1 MNLNNMI
8 ESLNKKIIEG
18 AKMTQH
24 RFKLFSLIIL
34 SAIFLTS
41 CSNLDIQTLNL
52 RAKAL
57 IDSGDIDGAIGRLE
71 SINDLNPNFP
81 QTHYNLGIAYNKKGE
96 FDKAIKFLNEATKL
110 NPKFADAYYS
120 LAVIYENM
128 ALTIIE
134 ESSKEKKLAI
144 DSVTK
149 ILENLK
155 YSQESYA
162 KYLTLTQN
170 SSEKESIQV
179 KLESLNNDISKYQDI
194 FIENSAEQ

>member
-52 RAKAL
+52 KAKQL

-71 SINDLNPNFP
+71 SINDLN
-81 QTHYNLGIAYNKKGE
+81 LGIAYNKKGE
-96 FDKAIKFLNEATKL
+96 FDKAIKSLNEATKL

-155 YSQESYA
+155 YSHESYA

-194 FIENSAEQ
+194 FIENSPAEQ